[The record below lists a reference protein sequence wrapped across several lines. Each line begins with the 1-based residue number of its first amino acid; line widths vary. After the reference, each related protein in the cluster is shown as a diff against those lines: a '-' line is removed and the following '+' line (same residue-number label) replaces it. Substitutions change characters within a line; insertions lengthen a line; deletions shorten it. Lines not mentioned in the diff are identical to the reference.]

1 MTNNSFP
8 YVDTT
13 IEVKNSKTKFP
24 YRIDSSDVATTQK
37 YLEEGHE
44 VISIEE
50 TLAGKRFNVQ
60 KLVLRKPNGK
70 TYQNMVTLSE
80 PVAEGLCLRKVGDI
94 VQICILTQTRSPF
107 LVTVEGKKYARF
119 FQEMVGGLAK
129 PGEPLEET
137 AIREILEETGHE
149 VKELHPLIQKT
160 VSKHLS
166 YTDETSF
173 IFYAILGKF
182 LGQKLDEEE
191 NIQPV
196 WYDLETVRTEF
207 ENYLETKDGT
217 FFGFDMSEMLIL
229 ALQRFFVK
237 YDRGDIKI

>member
-1 MTNNSFP
+1 M
-8 YVDTT
+8 
-13 IEVKNSKTKFP
+13 
-24 YRIDSSDVATTQK
+24 
-37 YLEEGHE
+37 
-44 VISIEE
+44 
-50 TLAGKRFNVQ
+50 
-60 KLVLRKPNGK
+60 
-70 TYQNMVTLSE
+70 
-80 PVAEGLCLRKVGDI
+80 
-94 VQICILTQTRSPF
+94 
-107 LVTVEGKKYARF
+107 
-119 FQEMVGGLAK
+119 
-129 PGEPLEET
+129 
-137 AIREILEETGHE
+137 
-149 VKELHPLIQKT
+149 
-160 VSKHLS
+160 S